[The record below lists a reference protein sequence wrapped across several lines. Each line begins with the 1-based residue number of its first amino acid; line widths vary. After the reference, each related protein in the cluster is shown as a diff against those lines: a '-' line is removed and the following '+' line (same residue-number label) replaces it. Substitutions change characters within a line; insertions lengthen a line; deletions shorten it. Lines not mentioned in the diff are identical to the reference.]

1 MHAVRLGSWGRRTDV
16 GTDHARRSQYR
27 RRGIASASARRAMEL
42 AALALTDAVPGLVG
56 DEALAERER
65 IRQETERSDSAQRQL
80 DEGGIRW
87 V

>member
-1 MHAVRLGSWGRRTDV
+1 MAAHRA
-16 GTDHARRSQYR
+16 HRSKYR
-27 RRGIASASARRAMEL
+27 RRGQASASARHAMEL

-56 DEALAERER
+56 EEALAERER
-65 IRQETERSDSAQRQL
+65 IRQETERRDSAQRQL